1 VDRIEDM
8 AALLALAFLRYV
20 PAVVLPG
27 FSPLR
32 WAPALVR
39 IVFAMALAWLTVLAM
54 PDAPSTA
61 VFSLEASGAAGWVT
75 AALGELAIG
84 MVFGLVVMIPQAALH
99 TSGWL
104 IDIQAGLGAA
114 TLFNPGGQGD
124 PQSLLGTALML
135 LGTVMFFI
143 LDMHLELY
151 RGLVAS
157 TQVLPVGGLGVR
169 PSAEGFFGLIGSSF
183 LLGLMVALP
192 VLLGLFAI
200 DVGVAYAT
208 RSMPQANVF
217 FLALP
222 LKVMAA
228 ILLLVVSLRY
238 APALMLRL
246 YQDAFSRVP
255 AMLGG

>member
-1 VDRIEDM
+1 M

-54 PDAPSTA
+54 PDAPSTGA
-61 VFSLEASGAAGWVT
+61 ASSGVFSLEASGAAGWVT

-200 DVGVAYAT
+200 DVGVAYTT

-222 LKVMAA
+222 LKVLAA